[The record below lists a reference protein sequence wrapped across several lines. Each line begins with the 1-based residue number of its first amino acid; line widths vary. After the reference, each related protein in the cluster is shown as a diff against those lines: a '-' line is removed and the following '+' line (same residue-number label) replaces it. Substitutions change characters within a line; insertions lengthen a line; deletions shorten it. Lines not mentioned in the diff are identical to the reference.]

1 TRDDIVKTEPKEKK
15 NELVVFAVR
24 SRDSKCSECGD
35 DIGGGRFLRKEG
47 DRGLC
52 LDCADLGDLVFLGAG
67 DPALTRRATKYSP
80 LRAVVVE
87 WSRSRKRY
95 ERQGILV
102 TPEAIERAERECLDD
117 EEIRMRR
124 QLAAAARREV
134 IDAAYVGK
142 FAEKIREHYPI
153 LPGALERDIAEHACR
168 KYSGRVGR
176 SAAAKEFDPAMIEL
190 AVRAHIRHELTNYDE
205 LLASGL
211 DREDARREVRAEVTR
226 VAHVWAGRA
235 AAQPH

>member
-1 TRDDIVKTEPKEKK
+1 MNTETKEKK
-15 NELVVFAVR
+15 NDLVVFAVR

-35 DIGGGRFLRKEG
+35 DIGRGGFLRKEG
-47 DRGLC
+47 YRGLC

-102 TPEAIERAERECLDD
+102 TPEAIARAEGECLDD
-117 EEIRMRR
+117 EEIRSRH

-134 IDAAYVGK
+134 IDASYVAK
-142 FAEKIREHYPI
+142 FAEKIREHYPNA
-153 LPGALERDIAEHACR
+153 PRALERDIAEHACR

-176 SAAAKEFDPAMIEL
+176 SAAAKEFDPGMIEL
-190 AVRAHIRHELTNYDE
+190 AVRAHIRHALTSYDE
-205 LLASGL
+205 LLADGM
-211 DREDARREVRAEVTR
+211 DREDARREVRADVNR
-226 VAHVWAGRA
+226 VADVWAGRRPA
-235 AAQPH
+235 RDETDEA